1 MLVFLT
7 MQRYGKDRMPPKT
20 FNERP
25 VFLGKPFYDSTPG
38 TVLSTLFCANRS
50 VSAIKINANLFGIAL
65 VFL

>member
-25 VFLGKPFYDSTPG
+25 VFLGKPFLRQHSRHRPTGNGMVP
-38 TVLSTLFCANRS
+38 
-50 VSAIKINANLFGIAL
+50 
-65 VFL
+65 